1 MYKFKKPLSEINY
14 IISFDL
20 ALFKT
25 GISLYDIAQK
35 SIVRTDKIEVS
46 HSDETPVATL
56 YTKLKE
62 YLTSAVEKYGNLLM
76 IVKEAMPAQAGKF
89 TTIATLQTLAKAH
102 AALDIAVAKVDGVD
116 FYDETGVHSVSVKA
130 LFKTE
135 ENPKP
140 TKTDIKKAVC
150 AYYGL
155 KVGDLTDDE
164 SDSIAVIYTL
174 IKKKWNADINEE
186 IKRIKKEIKG
196 LKQERAIEA
205 HQKRIEELQGML
217 LEVDDGT

>member
-1 MYKFKKPLSEINY
+1 MIKFKKPLSEIDY

-20 ALFKT
+20 ALYKT
-25 GISLYDIAQK
+25 GISLYNIAQK
-35 SIVRTDKIEVS
+35 SIVRTDKIEIS

-62 YLTSAVEKYGNLLM
+62 YLTSAVERYGNLLM

-89 TTIATLQTLAKAH
+89 TTIATLQTLAKTH

-205 HQKRIEELQGML
+205 HQQRIEELQGML

>member
-1 MYKFKKPLSEINY
+1 MIKFKKTLSEIDY

-20 ALFKT
+20 ALYKT
-25 GISLYDIAQK
+25 GVSIYNIRQK
-35 SIVRTDKIEVS
+35 TIERFDKIEVS
-46 HSDETPVATL
+46 HTDETPVATL

-62 YLTSAVEKYGNLLM
+62 YITSAVEQYGNLLM
-76 IVKEAMPAQAGKF
+76 IIKEAMPAQAGKF

-116 FYDETGVHSVSVKA
+116 FYDDVGIHSVSVKA

-155 KVGDLTDDE
+155 KVGDLTDDM

-174 IKKKWNADINEE
+174 IKKKWNTDINEE
-186 IKRIKKEIKG
+186 IKRIKKEVKG
-196 LKQERAIEA
+196 LKQKRAIEVY
-205 HQKRIEELQGML
+205 QKRIEELKNFL
-217 LEVDDGT
+217 IVE

>member
-1 MYKFKKPLSEINY
+1 MIKFKKSLSEIDY

-25 GISLYDIAQK
+25 GISLYDIKQK

-62 YLTSAVEKYGNLLM
+62 YLTSAVEQYGNLLM

-135 ENPKP
+135 ETPKP

-150 AYYGL
+150 AHYGL

-205 HQKRIEELQGML
+205 HQKRIEELHGML
-217 LEVDDGT
+217 LEVDNGT

>member
-1 MYKFKKPLSEINY
+1 MYKFKKPLSEIDY

-20 ALFKT
+20 ALYKT
-25 GISLYDIAQK
+25 GISLYNIKQK

-46 HSDETPVATL
+46 HTDEAPVATL

-76 IVKEAMPAQAGKF
+76 IVKEAMPAQAGRF

-116 FYDETGVHSVSVKA
+116 FYDETGVHAVSVKA

-140 TKTDIKKAVC
+140 TKTDIKKTVC

-155 KVGDLTDDE
+155 EVGDLTDDE

-196 LKQERAIEA
+196 LKQERAIKT

-217 LEVDDGT
+217 LAE

>member
-1 MYKFKKPLSEINY
+1 MIKFQKPLSEIDY

-20 ALFKT
+20 ALYKT
-25 GISLYDIAQK
+25 GVSIYDISQK

-46 HSDETPVATL
+46 HTDETPVATL

-76 IVKEAMPAQAGKF
+76 IVKEAMPAQAGRF

-116 FYDETGVHSVSVKA
+116 FYDEVGVHAVSVKA
-130 LFKTE
+130 LFKTDE
-135 ENPKP
+135 TPKP

-150 AYYGL
+150 AHYGL
-155 KVGDLTDDE
+155 KTGDLTDDE
-164 SDSIAVIYTL
+164 SDSVAVIYTL
-174 IKKKWNADINEE
+174 IKKKWNADLKDE
-186 IKRIKKEIKG
+186 IKRVKKEMKG
-196 LKQERAIEA
+196 LKQERAIAA
-205 HQKRIEELQGML
+205 HEKRIEELQAMI
-217 LEVDDGT
+217 LEVE

>member
-1 MYKFKKPLSEINY
+1 MIKFQRPLSEIDY

-20 ALFKT
+20 ALYKT
-25 GISLYDIAQK
+25 GISLYDIRQK

-46 HSDETPVATL
+46 HTDETPVATL

-76 IVKEAMPAQAGKF
+76 IVKEAMPAQAGRF

-116 FYDETGVHSVSVKA
+116 FYDETGVHAVSVKA

-155 KVGDLTDDE
+155 EVGDLTDDE

-174 IKKKWNADINEE
+174 VKKKWNADINEE

-217 LEVDDGT
+217 LEVE

>member
-1 MYKFKKPLSEINY
+1 MYKFKKPLSEIDY

-20 ALFKT
+20 ALYKT
-25 GISLYDIAQK
+25 GISLYNIKQK

-46 HSDETPVATL
+46 HNDETPVATL

-76 IVKEAMPAQAGKF
+76 IIKEAMPAQAGRF

-116 FYDETGVHSVSVKA
+116 FYDETGVHAVSVKA

-155 KVGDLTDDE
+155 EVGDLTDDE

-174 IKKKWNADINEE
+174 VKKKWNADINEE

-205 HQKRIEELQGML
+205 HQKRIEELQRIL
-217 LEVDDGT
+217 LEVEDIL

>member
-1 MYKFKKPLSEINY
+1 MIKFQKPLSEIDY

-20 ALFKT
+20 ALYKT
-25 GISLYDIAQK
+25 GVSIYDISQK

-46 HSDETPVATL
+46 HTDETPVATL

-62 YLTSAVEKYGNLLM
+62 CLTSAVEKCGNLLM
-76 IVKEAMPAQAGKF
+76 IIKEAMPAQAGRF

-116 FYDETGVHSVSVKA
+116 FYDETGVHAVSVKA

-155 KVGDLTDDE
+155 EVGDLTDDE

-174 IKKKWNADINEE
+174 VKKKWNADINEE

>member
-1 MYKFKKPLSEINY
+1 MIKFQKLLSEIDY

-20 ALFKT
+20 ALYKT
-25 GISLYDIAQK
+25 GVSIYDIAKK

-46 HSDETPVATL
+46 HTDETPVATL

-76 IVKEAMPAQAGKF
+76 IVKEAMPAQAGRF

-116 FYDETGVHSVSVKA
+116 FYDEVGVHAVSVKA

-135 ENPKP
+135 ETPKP

-150 AYYGL
+150 AHYGL
-155 KVGDLTDDE
+155 KAGDLTDDE
-164 SDSIAVIYTL
+164 SDSVAVIYTL
-174 IKKKWNADINEE
+174 IKKKWNADLKDE
-186 IKRIKKEIKG
+186 IKRVRKEMKG
-196 LKQERAIEA
+196 LKQERAIVA
-205 HQKRIEELQGML
+205 HEKRIEELQAMV
-217 LEVDDGT
+217 LEVE

>member
-1 MYKFKKPLSEINY
+1 MYKFKKPLSEIDY

-20 ALFKT
+20 ALYKT
-25 GISLYDIAQK
+25 GISLYNIKQK

-46 HSDETPVATL
+46 HTDETPVATL

-76 IVKEAMPAQAGKF
+76 IVKEAMPSQAGRF

-116 FYDETGVHSVSVKA
+116 FYDQVGVHAVSVKA

-150 AYYGL
+150 TYYGL
-155 KVGDLTDDE
+155 EVGDLTDDE

-174 IKKKWNADINEE
+174 VKKKWNADINEE

-217 LEVDDGT
+217 LEVE